1 MGVAGGLVEAVGED
15 VGEGVAF
22 GGVAGPAGGSV
33 PAGAVA
39 GGVDVE
45 GDEEDVGG
53 ALGCADGV
61 GAANAFFEGD
71 VFGFGDEELG
81 VVAFAVEGCEDLV
94 GEVAGVGV
102 FEEGAVW
109 GAFA

>member
-1 MGVAGGLVEAVGED
+1 M
-15 VGEGVAF
+15 
-22 GGVAGPAGGSV
+22 

-61 GAANAFFEGD
+61 GAADAFFEGD
-71 VFGFGDEELG
+71 VFGFGDEELD
-81 VVAFAVEGCEDLV
+81 VVAFGLEGCEDLV
-94 GEVAGVGV
+94 GEVAVVGV

-109 GAFA
+109 GAFAFGLDAVAVVD